1 VNAAAIP
8 EFRSTAQPG
17 FSSFV
22 AADPRRVRA
31 RKLVREIQV
40 RFAAEACIVQ
50 SPEGAVHARA
60 GDAIV
65 TGTAGEHWRVSRAH
79 FASKYRPVAPTVDGE
94 PGRYASLPYEVL
106 AVPMTAP
113 FEVLLADGQSRLRGR
128 GGDWLVDYG
137 DGSLG
142 VVSPAIFA
150 TTYEVVGVKG
160 PARRRR
166 RAFHEAIQNLL
177 LIGVHMPPAAPVIEP
192 PPPHA
197 LQPVIDAV
205 ATQHREFDQRAILFG
220 HRYRSGFWAIYL
232 VSALAVLCAVMPL
245 ALGWDAPGHR
255 LHSLAALWA
264 AGEVLLIGT
273 VSLIFWRGQ
282 RGHWQG
288 QWLRARTTAELTWYL
303 PMLAPLL
310 DFDTP
315 SNETNWYLRVFD
327 PGQDLR
333 SSGEVTALCERTES
347 LARQQLAD
355 CWSDPVFVD
364 DYTSWASGI
373 LAGQVLYHRRVSVR
387 QRALL
392 HRVHA
397 VTSWLFGLTA
407 LGAFTH
413 LFIHTLWLSLLTTF
427 FPALA
432 ASLHGALAQSEA
444 YRLGHTSQRLAAQ
457 LNAAIERI
465 RLASAATDSPVD
477 LAALKGSIEAAIALI
492 LEEHQDWHLL
502 IRPHSLK
509 LG

>member
-8 EFRSTAQPG
+8 EFRSSSQPG
-17 FSSFV
+17 YSSFV
-22 AADPRRVRA
+22 ASDPRRVRA
-31 RKLVREIQV
+31 RKLVREIEV

-79 FASKYRPVAPTVDGE
+79 FASKYRPVPPTVEGE
-94 PGRYASLPYEVL
+94 PGRYASLPYEVM

-128 GGDWLVDYG
+128 AGDWLVDYG

-142 VVSPAIFA
+142 VVSPAIFT
-150 TTYEVVGVKG
+150 TTYEVVGAKE
-160 PARRRR
+160 PRRRR
-166 RAFHEAIQNLL
+166 KAFHETVQRLL
-177 LIGVHMPPAAPVIEP
+177 LIGVHLPPAAPLIQP
-192 PPPHA
+192 PPPQA

-205 ATQHREFDQRAILFG
+205 AEQHQEFDQRAILFG

-232 VSALAVLCAVMPL
+232 VSAFAVLCAVMPL
-245 ALGWDAPGHR
+245 ALGWDSPGHK
-255 LHSLAALWA
+255 LHSLAAVWA
-264 AGEVLLIGT
+264 GGEVLLIGT

-288 QWLRARTTAELTWYL
+288 QWLRARTIAELTWYL

-310 DFDTP
+310 DFDSP
-315 SNETNWYLRVFD
+315 SNERNWYLRVFD

-333 SSGEVTALCERTES
+333 SSEEVAALCARTEA
-347 LARQQLAD
+347 LAQQQLANA
-355 CWSDPVFVD
+355 WSDPAFVD

-373 LAGQVLYHRRVSVR
+373 LAGQVLYHRRVSLR

-397 VTSWLFGLTA
+397 LTSWLFGLTA

-413 LFIHTLWLSLLTTF
+413 LFVHTLWLSLLTTF

-444 YRLGHTSQRLAAQ
+444 YRIGHTSQRLAAQ